1 MYVSVFVMFKVS
13 EIINVSYCK
22 DYNGTFS
29 LEIEFLIEIW
39 WFLSVMFKENY
50 EYGTWNRVGILWK
63 YFAVAESPK

>member
-29 LEIEFLIEIW
+29 LEIEFLIEI
-39 WFLSVMFKENY
+39 
-50 EYGTWNRVGILWK
+50 
-63 YFAVAESPK
+63 